1 MSRTRGG
8 GQRWEATDEERRV
21 ADAVS
26 KPLTP
31 KEVARVLLRS
41 PGVVPEAIRIG
52 VGAAAEG
59 LWTSTGLKNLLN
71 AERGQQALPDLVP
84 GAAFY
89 SPEQPFLDALLKC
102 LGSEFTALD
111 LGCGSGRIARHVAPQ
126 VRRLVCAD
134 VSRLMINR
142 ARTHLADHSN
152 IDYRLVGGRSLGGLA
167 TATFDVV
174 YAHAV
179 FTLFDLVPALGLLD
193 EVCRVLRPGGAAV
206 ISFKTIDRPLWA
218 AQALTD
224 TRLAMRRGRGAGRF
238 RPYTTGQLEAM
249 FELVGM
255 PVVDRCSS
263 DGDDPRGYVVLTG
276 KSTRERLKA
285 EELEGSADR
294 LPRARVRNRDS
305 GSNAL

>member
-1 MSRTRGG
+1 MSRTGGG
-8 GQRWEATDEERRV
+8 GQRWEATDEERLV
-21 ADAVS
+21 ADAAS

-31 KEVARVLLRS
+31 REVARVLLRS
-41 PGVVPEAIRIG
+41 PRVLPEAIRIG

-89 SPEQPFLDALLKC
+89 SPEQPFVDALLKC
-102 LGSEFTALD
+102 LRAEFTALD
-111 LGCGSGRIARHVAPQ
+111 LGCGSGRIARHAAPH
-126 VRRLVCAD
+126 VHRLVCAD

-142 ARTHLADHSN
+142 ARTHLAEHPN
-152 IDYRLVGGRSLGGLA
+152 IDYQLVGGRNLAGIA

-193 EVCRVLRPGGAAV
+193 EVCRVLRTGGAAV

-224 TRLAMRRGRGAGRF
+224 TRLAMRRGLGAGRF

-263 DGDDPRGYVVLTG
+263 DGDDPRGYIVLTG
-276 KSTRERLKA
+276 KSTREQLKA
-285 EELEGSADR
+285 EELGDAADR
-294 LPRARVRNRDS
+294 PPRERARNPDAA
-305 GSNAL
+305 SNAI